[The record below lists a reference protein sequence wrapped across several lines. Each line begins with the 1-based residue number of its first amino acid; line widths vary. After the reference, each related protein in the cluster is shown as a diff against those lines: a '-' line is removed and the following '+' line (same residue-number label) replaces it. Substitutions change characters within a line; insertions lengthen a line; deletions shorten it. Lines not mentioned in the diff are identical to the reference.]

1 MNNLQQIQGV
11 TFENTNDYGRGQVMG
26 YHSKPS
32 PIFRNKA
39 LPVDLQGLKAEDR
52 RVIKMEY
59 GINGDEAV
67 SKYTIGFEIEKT
79 RLYRGAVQEYPLFCG
94 FERDSSCGYEAV
106 THVLPLLPKSMW
118 RTKVFNMFKEAEHII
133 DDRYSPSDYSC
144 GGHITIAVDGMT
156 GDELM
161 AKIRPYASILL
172 SVFRKRLTNRY
183 CNGNPQMLP
192 SGAEGINTRTGK
204 YSIAKNTG
212 FGIEFRIPSRVQSVK
227 QMIRRYELMYEMV
240 DACVND
246 VPYASFLRKVK
257 PILISMYEGDT
268 AKVDRLIEL
277 AKHFRKFILTGK
289 VTPQVVAHLEGWGR
303 RSGRVGSYARWYN
316 RTLASNDCREGYTDQ
331 SILAE
336 VF

>member
-11 TFENTNDYGRGQVMG
+11 TFENTNDYGRGQVVG

-39 LPVDLQGLKAEDR
+39 LPVDVQGLKSEDR
-52 RVIKMEY
+52 RVIKMD
-59 GINGDEAV
+59 GDEAV

-106 THVLPLLPKSMW
+106 THILPLLPKSMW
-118 RTKVFNMFKEAEHII
+118 RTKVFNMFKEAERII

-192 SGAEGINTRTGK
+192 AGAVGINTRSGK
-204 YSIAKNTG
+204 YSVAKNTG

-240 DACVND
+240 DACMND
-246 VPYASFLRKVK
+246 VPYASFIRKIK
-257 PILISMYEGDT
+257 PILLSMYEGET
-268 AKVDRLIEL
+268 AKVDRLIDL
-277 AKHFRKFILTGK
+277 AKHLRKFILTGK
-289 VTPQVVAHLEGWGR
+289 VTAQVVAHLEGWGR
-303 RSGRVGSYARWYN
+303 SSGRYGAYRQWYDRN
-316 RTLASNDCREGYTDQ
+316 LQRNDMGHRMSDSVTE
-331 SILAE
+331 E
-336 VF
+336 VMAQMF